1 MSEIVGGGS
10 QARARDQRGASLAE
24 YVILVALIAVVVLI
38 SVKVLGQTTS
48 SKWSSTTS
56 EVGTW

>member
-1 MSEIVGGGS
+1 MSDIVGGERS
-10 QARARDQRGASLAE
+10 AQARDQRGASLAE